1 MTFSSLREK
10 VARSAGSMG
19 PIRNA
24 AAPRRP
30 HPNPSPAKSGR
41 GVHSETYLSKTVL
54 ITGASRGIGRAAA
67 LLAGSRG
74 WAVGVNYASDERAA
88 MDVVDTIARAGG
100 RAVALR
106 GDVSVEGDV
115 IAMFDG
121 AERAL
126 GLVTGV
132 VVNAGIVAP
141 TAKLID
147 MSVERM
153 RRVFDVNVLGAYL
166 TAREAARRMSKS
178 RGGAGGAIVLIS
190 SAAARLGS
198 PNLYVDYAGSKG
210 AIDTL
215 TAGLAKELA
224 PEGIRVN
231 AIRPGLIET
240 DIHASGGEPDRAFT
254 LGATAP
260 MGRPGKPEEI
270 AAAIGFL
277 LDEETSSYVTGAILD
292 VSGGR

>member
-1 MTFSSLREK
+1 M
-10 VARSAGSMG
+10 
-19 PIRNA
+19 
-24 AAPRRP
+24 
-30 HPNPSPAKSGR
+30 PSRAI
-41 GVHSETYLSKTVL
+41 L

-67 LLAGSRG
+67 LAACARDWS
-74 WAVGVNYASDERAA
+74 VGVNYARDEGAA
-88 MDVVDTIARAGG
+88 QEVVEIIAKAGG

-106 GDVSVEGDV
+106 GDVSVEEDV
-115 IAMFDG
+115 VAMFEG
-121 AERAL
+121 AEHAL
-126 GLVTGV
+126 GPVSGV

-141 TAKLID
+141 TSKLVD

-153 RRVFDVNVLGAYL
+153 RRVFEVNVLGAYL
-166 TAREAARRMSKS
+166 TAREAARRLSKS
-178 RGGAGGAIVLIS
+178 RGGPGGSIVLIS

-215 TAGLAKELA
+215 TQGLAKELA
-224 PEGIRVN
+224 SEGVRVN

-260 MGRPGKPEEI
+260 MGRPGKPEEVAEAI
-270 AAAIGFL
+270 AWL
-277 LDEETSSYVTGAILD
+277 LDDVAASYVTGAILD